1 MSITPQYHALI
12 VGAGFSGIGAAI
24 NLDRAGLSDYLVVE
38 AGDGVGGTW
47 HWNTYPGIAVDIP
60 SFSYQFSFEQSADWS
75 RTYAPGRELKAYA
88 EHCVDKYGIRSRIR
102 FNTKVIAAE
111 FDDENSVWRVQTDPG
126 GMVTARFVISASGIL
141 TVPNLPDIDGVDSF
155 AGITMHTAR
164 WDHGQ
169 DLTGKRVAIIGTG
182 ASAVQVIPEI
192 APIVEHLTVFQRT
205 PIWCFPKFDVPLPA
219 AARRA
224 MRIPGGKAIQRLL
237 SQAFVELGFTV
248 AAQYFTVFPVAKRMK
263 AAGLNY
269 LRQQVHDPTVREQ
282 LTPRYAVGCKR
293 PGFHNGY
300 LATFNR
306 DNVRLVTEPIDEITP
321 SAVATTDGEKHEVD
335 VLVLATGFKVMDT
348 DNVPTYAVTGSGGK
362 SLSRFWDEHRL
373 QAYEGVSVPGF
384 PNFFTVFGPYG
395 YVGSSYFAL
404 IETQTRHIVRC
415 LTRARRD
422 RATRVEVT
430 EEANAR
436 YFAEMLRKRHRQI
449 FWQDSCALANSY
461 YFDKNG
467 DVPLRPASTLEAWW
481 RSRRFDLN
489 DYRFTAAASSAALQ
503 DPLDV
508 ALGEHGDGQEG
519 VAAEVAREQ

>member
-1 MSITPQYHALI
+1 MSVAPDYHVLI

-24 NLDRAGLSDYLVVE
+24 ELDRAGFPDFVLLE

-60 SFSYQFSFEQSADWS
+60 SFSYQFSFEQSRHWS

-102 FNTKVIAAE
+102 FNTKVISTE
-111 FDDENSVWRVQTDPG
+111 FDDEHGLWRVQTDPG
-126 GMVTARFVISASGIL
+126 GEVTARYVISASGVL
-141 TVPNLPDIDGVDSF
+141 TVPKLPDIDGVDSF
-155 AGITMHTAR
+155 AGLTMHTAR

-192 APIVEHLTVFQRT
+192 APIVQHLTVFQRT

-219 AARRA
+219 AARAA
-224 MRIPGGKAIQRLL
+224 MRIPGGKVLQRLL
-237 SQAFVELGFTV
+237 SQAFVEV
-248 AAQYFTVFPVAKRMK
+248 AFPISAQYFTVIPLAKRM
-263 AAGLNY
+263 ASVGRRY
-269 LRQQVHDPTVREQ
+269 LRQQVDDPVVREQ
-282 LTPRYAVGCKR
+282 LTPAYAVGCKR

-306 DNVRLVTEPIDEITP
+306 DNVRLVTAPIDKVTP
-321 SAVATTDGEKHEVD
+321 SAVATEDGENHDVD
-335 VLVLATGFKVMDT
+335 VLILATGFKVMDT
-348 DNVPTYAVTGSGGK
+348 DNVPTYAVTGSGGL
-362 SLSRFWDEHRL
+362 SLSRFWDEQRL

-384 PNFFTVFGPYG
+384 PNMFTVFGPYG

-404 IETQTRHIVRC
+404 IETQTHHIVRC
-415 LTRARRD
+415 LKRARAD
-422 RATRVEVT
+422 GATRVEVT

-436 YFAEMLRKRHRQI
+436 YFAEMMRKRHRQI
-449 FWQDSCALANSY
+449 FWQDSCRLANSY

-467 DVPLRPASTLEAWW
+467 DVPIRPTTTVEAYW
-481 RSRRFDLN
+481 RSRRFDLD
-489 DYRFTAAASSAALQ
+489 DYRFT
-503 DPLDV
+503 
-508 ALGEHGDGQEG
+508 G
-519 VAAEVAREQ
+519 